1 MSIPPS
7 HARYDASS
15 FGERG
20 NDHTSRI
27 EEAWSHS
34 ASSGMRALHDEVS
47 QIRRESMH
55 NGRLD
60 LNEARAG
67 VEAINQK
74 LHADGLLPNLHIEL
88 DRRGRELL
96 VSDAMPGDEGAQ
108 HGRRGHNRRRH
119 AGHGRRGGRGG
130 ESPDTADSG
139 SLFSM
144 RGDQDNSQPK
154 GYRGDSSSS
163 PFSRNSN
170 YTGAENG
177 AGLRGNSNEQKIVNF
192 FVDKGLTPAQAA
204 GIAGNIAHESGS
216 RPGQRELGGGP
227 GFGLAQWGGARKAQ
241 LRQFAAESGT
251 SASDLN
257 TQLNFMWKEMNT
269 TERRSLAAI
278 TRTTSA
284 SQASVA
290 FERTY
295 ERAGV
300 KAHGSRNNH
309 AQRILAQYHNYGS
322 DNSSL
327 A

>member
-7 HARYDASS
+7 RARNDASP

-20 NDHTSRI
+20 HDHTSRI
-27 EEAWSHS
+27 EDAWSHS
-34 ASSGMRALHDEVS
+34 ARSGMRALHDEVS

-88 DRRGRELL
+88 DRKGREHL
-96 VSDAMPGDEGAQ
+96 VSNAMPGDEGAQ
-108 HGRRGHNRRRH
+108 HGRRGHSGRRH
-119 AGHGRRGGRGG
+119 AGHGRRGGHGG
-130 ESPDTADSG
+130 ESPDMADSG
-139 SLFSM
+139 NPFGM
-144 RGDQDNSQPK
+144 RADRDNLQGDRS
-154 GYRGDSSSS
+154 DSSYN
-163 PFSRNSN
+163 PFRRSSN
-170 YTGAENG
+170 YSGADNG

-216 RPGQRELGGGP
+216 RSGQHELGGGP

-251 SASDLN
+251 STSDMN

-278 TRTTSA
+278 TRTTTA
-284 SQASVA
+284 SQAAVA

-309 AQRILAQYHNYGS
+309 AQRILAQYHNYGG